1 MCAFT
6 DEGRRDEGINSVVR
20 ISLRDMLSP
29 FFSFAE
35 AIISRGLP
43 SPVERRAA
51 RCMRAI
57 RGEKKKKKRK
67 REPRICVSY
76 IFDGSLATACC
87 CARICV
93 YVFTRPCSSFFS
105 FFHRPSIR
113 GIDVDS
119 PRSIGRIFS
128 DCSKFFTRK
137 WIVGNESSLRLE

>member
-1 MCAFT
+1 MQWNEPKGDEERRMGRFVCAFT

-87 CARICV
+87 CARIRI
-93 YVFTRPCSSFFS
+93 YASLFLLFFFFS
-105 FFHRPSIR
+105 SAQYTW
-113 GIDVDS
+113 D
-119 PRSIGRIFS
+119 
-128 DCSKFFTRK
+128 
-137 WIVGNESSLRLE
+137 